1 MSNSRKNLALNNQNE
16 VISSYYSNI
25 KVTKATVRRK
35 IIIIKGSKKIK
46 QRLLGYRLKRISNM
60 EYHAII

>member
-46 QRLLGYRLKRISNM
+46 
-60 EYHAII
+60 

>member
-25 KVTKATVRRK
+25 KVTENKSNCKKKNNNYQRK
-35 IIIIKGSKKIK
+35 QKNKIETI
-46 QRLLGYRLKRISNM
+46 RL
-60 EYHAII
+60 